1 VSLLAHLVWPLFTA
15 AVAAVSIG
23 LIGPKR
29 VLRGF
34 AVMAVMSAAF
44 FLGAG
49 YATRAACGWLS
60 APLLGSRRAAKARE
74 AHAAWVAQLR
84 ETARQQRHPDLR
96 PGFIDREGISDGDL
110 YAFTLAMQS
119 IVNEQA
125 WMAKRNKAR
134 REGRG

>member
-1 VSLLAHLVWPLFTA
+1 VNLYFAGPVFALAVLACMW
-15 AVAAVSIG
+15 
-23 LIGPKR
+23 IGPKR

-49 YATRAACGWLS
+49 LATWAACRWLS
-60 APLLGSRRAAKARE
+60 APLLGSRRGAKAAE

-84 ETARQQRHPDLR
+84 ETAHQQRHRDPR
-96 PGFIDREGISDGDL
+96 PGFIDRDGISDGDL

-119 IVNEQA
+119 IVKELA
-125 WMAKRNKAR
+125 WAAKRNKAR